1 MKRKAVMLTKPKQT
15 KASGEVLTAQI
26 TGEIL
31 ILDHWKDR
39 LLRDRYC
46 INVKTGEFE
55 NLDASGSWKKIR
67 LGHVIGQESW
77 RGFDWLGTDTKEKV
91 YLSNKDR
98 RIIKENIQ
106 SSWDQEAL
114 DRIISKEKSYLYEKR
129 EIREFNR
136 QERLKRL
143 MDSVPAI
150 PKDFKSWITE
160 RVASGLEYAFYQK
173 KDKAYSCTACGR
185 KVKETE
191 FKAAKIRHRDELICP
206 KCGHMVTVL
215 RRKTTPELT
224 TTAML
229 LQDIDEKKSVSRHFD
244 IKIMWEP
251 EGKKVLCSE
260 AVRIF
265 LHRKQRYAVSIYYA
279 YTCKSQWVENSAFD
293 KSNPCNRKIGE
304 SYLYPGGIDEALNET
319 RYAAWERTFKQLAE
333 AGRMLD
339 YNALMVGG
347 VGTPQLPTM
356 TEYLIKGRFYRLLH
370 ETARNISFYSCQY
383 SGPLNPEG
391 ENIEGVFGIQDR
403 QRINRIRNINGGSDT
418 LAWMQWSDEQGVK
431 LNDET
436 LKWLTE
442 ERVRE
447 RDVNWILDRMSPCQI
462 MNYVRRQQAEAYQSK
477 SARSVLSAWEDYLSM
492 CEKLRKHTEDE
503 MIFRP
508 RELKRRHDEIVEEI
522 RDRQEE
528 IAEMEQEEAADRMRD
543 KYPGAEEH
551 LQEIRGRY
559 EYQDNEYLIAVPK
572 RLMEIVK
579 EGAALHHCVGS
590 SERYFER
597 IRDKETYICFLR
609 RISEPDKP
617 YYTIEVE
624 PGGTIRQHRSMY
636 DEEPNIEQI
645 RGFLRK
651 WQKEIRK
658 RLNEEDRKLAQ
669 ISAEKRKKNLEELME
684 KNNTRVLKA
693 LEEDFMEAV

>member
-1 MKRKAVMLTKPKQT
+1 MKRKTIMLTAPKKT
-15 KASGEVLTAQI
+15 EEYGEVFTAQMA
-26 TGEIL
+26 GEIL
-31 ILDHWKDR
+31 IMDHWKNKI
-39 LLRDRYC
+39 LRDRYC
-46 INVKTGEFE
+46 INTKTGEYE
-55 NLDASGSWKKIR
+55 NLDVSGRWKKIR
-67 LGHVIGQESW
+67 FCHVAGQESW
-77 RGFDWLGTDTKEKV
+77 RGYDWAGHDMLDKLYIAEEDENIVKQNIASKWDRDAISRIIEKEKE
-91 YLSNKDR
+91 YIDER
-98 RIIKENIQ
+98 R
-106 SSWDQEAL
+106 DT
-114 DRIISKEKSYLYEKR
+114 
-129 EIREFNR
+129 REFNR
-136 QERLKRL
+136 LERLNKL
-143 MDSVPAI
+143 MNSVPAL
-150 PKDFKSWITE
+150 PEDFREWITD
-160 RVASGLEYAFYQK
+160 RVAPGLEYAFYDK
-173 KDKAYSCTACGR
+173 KNRTYSCTACGQTVHES
-185 KVKETE
+185 KWKG
-191 FKAAKIRHRDELICP
+191 KIRHKDAVTCP
-206 KCGHMVTVL
+206 ECGHPVIAL
-215 RRKTTPELT
+215 RRNAKTEII

-229 LQDIDEKKSVSRHFD
+229 LQNIDQEKSVARHFD
-244 IKIMWEP
+244 IKILWEH
-251 EGKKVLCSE
+251 GSKKVMCSE
-260 AVRIF
+260 AVRIV
-265 LHRKQRYAVSIYYA
+265 LHRQQRYSVSIYYA
-279 YTCKSQWVENSAFD
+279 YTCKSQWIENSAFD
-293 KSNPCNRKIGE
+293 KCNPCNRRIRE

-319 RYAAWERTFKQLAE
+319 RYAAWERTFKQLAN

-347 VGTPQLPTM
+347 VGTPQLPNM
-356 TEYLIKGRFYRLLH
+356 TEYLIKGRFYRLVH
-370 ETARNISFYSCQY
+370 ETAGNISFYNCRY
-383 SGPLNPEG
+383 SGPLNPDG
-391 ENIEGVFGIQDR
+391 ENIESVFGIQDR
-403 QRINRIRNINGGSDT
+403 QRINRIRNIDGGSDT

-462 MNYVRRQQAEAYQSK
+462 MNYVRRQQAEAYQEK

-522 RDRQEE
+522 RARRED

-559 EYQDNEYLIAVPK
+559 EYRDDEYLIAVPK

-609 RISEPDKP
+609 RVSEPDKP

-636 DEEPNIEQI
+636 DEEPDIEQI

-651 WQKEIRK
+651 WQKEIHK
-658 RLNEEDRKLAQ
+658 RLNEEDRKLAR
-669 ISAEKRKKNLEELME
+669 ISAEKRKKNIEELME